1 MGGRHFGLCMS
12 NAAWY
17 AIRTTGPNKFHT
29 HQHVLANVA
38 QLGLHRLLVRH
49 GHLRLLSI
57 QIMRVLFDGSD
68 LWFTLSIYRK
78 RRRTQAQLK
87 STAAMLATKYGPDY
101 AERRNTAFHEAG
113 HAVASYRLPHAD
125 KVTRVTVV
133 ETDDEAG
140 HSSIRRLGIQTLNT
154 WRDNICALLGELLRL
169 AVPPPSCS
177 TGSKPGCEDDVLQAR
192 GEAKKV
198 AQYGRGELSVADL
211 KRRIE
216 RVMAQ
221 EEKRAVALTRL
232 YAPKV
237 RLVAVMLQQQD
248 ELTHEQIVQIIGPIP
263 EKPSMWTRM
272 KELLGC
278 CRRPNP

>member
-1 MGGRHFGLCMS
+1 
-12 NAAWY
+12 
-17 AIRTTGPNKFHT
+17 
-29 HQHVLANVA
+29 
-38 QLGLHRLLVRH
+38 
-49 GHLRLLSI
+49 
-57 QIMRVLFDGSD
+57 
-68 LWFTLSIYRK
+68 
-78 RRRTQAQLK
+78 
-87 STAAMLATKYGPDY
+87 MLATKYGPDY

-125 KVTRVTVV
+125 KVTQVTVV

-154 WRDNICALLGELLRL
+154 WRDNICALLAGGASAQLF
-169 AVPPPSCS
+169 

-221 EEKRAVALTRL
+221 EEKRAVALMRL
-232 YAPKV
+232 YAPVVK
-237 RLVAVMLQQQD
+237 LVAAVLQHQD
-248 ELTHEQIVQIIGPIP
+248 VLTHEQIVQMIGPIP

-278 CRRPNP
+278 CRRPNPP